1 MSLLA
6 IDTSTKA
13 MGLAIYD
20 GSKILFESSWHS
32 QNYHTVELAP
42 SIQVALS
49 QSGLK
54 ASDLEALAVA
64 IGPGSFT
71 GLRIG
76 LAFVKGLAFAERLD
90 ILTVPTLDVL
100 AAGQPLSDL
109 PMAAVLQAG
118 RNRLA
123 VGWYVVEESAWAS
136 EGELELLT
144 AEELSAAITRPSLV
158 CGELEPD
165 AQRLLRRKR
174 KNVRLSSPAWNVRR
188 PAILAELAWTRWKDG
203 EGEHRLGLGPK
214 YLQTDQALPQ

>member
-20 GSKILFESSWHS
+20 GSNILFESSWHS

-42 SIQVALS
+42 SIQNALA
-49 QSGLK
+49 QSGLNISELK
-54 ASDLEALAVA
+54 ALAVA

-100 AAGQPLSDL
+100 ATGQPLSNL

-118 RNRLA
+118 RSRLA
-123 VGWYVVEESAWAS
+123 VGRYETKENAWVS
-136 EGELELLT
+136 LGELELLT
-144 AEELSAAITRPSLV
+144 AEELSASIKRPTLV
-158 CGELEPD
+158 CGELEPE
-165 AQRLLRRKR
+165 AQRLLSRKR
-174 KNVRLSSPAWNVRR
+174 KNVKLSSAAWNVRR
-188 PAILAELAWTRWKDG
+188 PAILAELAWAAWKDG
-203 EGEHRLGLGPK
+203 EGEQKLGLGPK